1 MKYEISLSYSGI
13 SWKYRLTFS
22 DQWLSFLEI
31 AGRHRCQSYMWWC
44 TKSYRRPP
52 EEEGQGDRKRENVVI
67 NWYLFTLW
75 SFLNLKLRWNPDH
88 SLVKPDQYCLVS
100 CYLIKRRQ
108 SFDSCSEVSSS
119 QQQLQDLCQLNAL
132 LFILSGL
139 HLGIKHTIITMIIII
154 TTVIICR
161 KLVWA
166 YGLLKCCRARHCCR
180 NAAL

>member
-1 MKYEISLSYSGI
+1 MVEF
-13 SWKYRLTFS
+13 SWNSRSTSMSKLHVVMHQVIPPTT
-22 DQWLSFLEI
+22 W
-31 AGRHRCQSYMWWC
+31 GGG
-44 TKSYRRPP
+44 TRRQ
-52 EEEGQGDRKRENVVI
+52 EEGERCDKLVFVYFVKLPEPEIELNSRSQFSKTWPVLPR
-67 NWYLFTLW
+67 LW
-75 SFLNLKLRWNPDH
+75 IL
-88 SLVKPDQYCLVS
+88 

-139 HLGIKHTIITMIIII
+139 HLGIKHTIITMII
-154 TTVIICR
+154 CR

>member
-1 MKYEISLSYSGI
+1 MVEF
-13 SWKYRLTFS
+13 SWNSRSTSMSKLHVVMHQVIPPTT
-22 DQWLSFLEI
+22 W
-31 AGRHRCQSYMWWC
+31 GGG
-44 TKSYRRPP
+44 TRRQ
-52 EEEGQGDRKRENVVI
+52 EEGERCDKLVFVYFVKLPEPEI
-67 NWYLFTLW
+67 E
-75 SFLNLKLRWNPDH
+75 LNSR
-88 SLVKPDQYCLVS
+88 SQLVKPDQYCLVS

-139 HLGIKHTIITMIIII
+139 HLGIKHIIITM
-154 TTVIICR
+154 IICR
-161 KLVWA
+161 KLVGA